1 MASDCD
7 LAADNYLTT
16 FTLFLLFNT
25 KADVTTL
32 QSSLKCKMMCH
43 FYNEVFN
50 INCIDISINVNVT
63 WALLG
68 YVVCAVRLD
77 LTSVVMS
84 YLQR

>member
-50 INCIDISINVNVT
+50 VNCIDRSINVNVT
-63 WALLG
+63 WARLG
-68 YVVCAVRLD
+68 YVVCAIGLA
-77 LTSVVMS
+77 
-84 YLQR
+84 

>member
-7 LAADNYLTT
+7 LAADYLTT

-25 KADVTTL
+25 KADVTVL

-50 INCIDISINVNVT
+50 VNCIDRSM
-63 WALLG
+63 
-68 YVVCAVRLD
+68 
-77 LTSVVMS
+77 LTSTSLGLFSDTWCVP
-84 YLQR
+84 YD